1 MANLD
6 MQLADKLKTLL
17 KQTALSVTEQ
27 QQQQL
32 VKLVSLLNKWN
43 KAYNLT
49 SVRDPQEM
57 LVKHIIYK
65 VTVLS
70 MSVPARACP
79 VCHWPLLIRINILYC

>member
-1 MANLD
+1 MTNID
-6 MQLADKLKTLL
+6 IQLADKLKTLL

-32 VKLVSLLNKWN
+32 VKLVLLLNKWN

-57 LVKHIIYK
+57 V
-65 VTVLS
+65 V
-70 MSVPARACP
+70 
-79 VCHWPLLIRINILYC
+79 NIF